1 MVYQAFQVFLDN
13 AMQREIERA
22 DDVDDDSVDV
32 QPMVK
37 VGRTGCRRK

>member
-13 AMQREIERA
+13 AMQNETERA

-32 QPMVK
+32 QSMVT
-37 VGRTGCRRK
+37 VGRIGCRRM